1 MPYPP
6 PVQQSTPPPSPSPS
20 PGPAPAASST
30 PAAGHRPGHAGVT
43 QTPPHTGAPLKPVQ
57 PVPQNGHDS
66 LAALINAKPAAAPQT
81 HAIMH
86 SIPWW
91 LRFPV
96 NPPPLVPHIPAALLP
111 YSWLGLAIAIALVLN
126 GVFITYLVTLITMFV
141 RHKPRPEGDSRRFGW
156 HFLIPCRD
164 EEAVIGGTIGYLT
177 EHFPQAHVW
186 VIDDDSEDTTGT
198 IVRNYAQQNP
208 NIHLVA
214 RKRPDARTGKSE
226 ALNAAYRIMSVWLDE
241 RKADRA
247 ETIIAV
253 VDADGRLAPGS
264 LDVVAADHLFGN
276 PETGAVQIEVRMINR
291 HERTPIPQAGKPKN
305 LLGRVLIRLQD
316 IEFRTVCS
324 AVQMSRRVVHTVAMG
339 GNGQFMRLTVLDAI
353 GGEQQRPWRGS
364 LQEDFEIGLHVLL
377 TGARTEYTPDTYVD
391 QEALP
396 DLGRLVVQ
404 RTRWSQGMMQ
414 CVRYLPELWRSR
426 HLSHS
431 GVLELSYCLVQP
443 WVQLASTLL
452 YPLPWVTLGVT
463 YLNHPAQA
471 RMFGA
476 EGGWSLVGL
485 YLVAALTQLA
495 LWGIV
500 YWRKCERPIGV
511 GRGVGF
517 GVAFSLMVYI
527 SYLAT
532 WRAFFRIV
540 LRRNG
545 WSKTRRNAEFT
556 GAPACETAA
565 AA

>member
-1 MPYPP
+1 M
-6 PVQQSTPPPSPSPS
+6 
-20 PGPAPAASST
+20 PAPAPATTLAS
-30 PAAGHRPGHAGVT
+30 HHPGHAGST
-43 QTPPHTGAPLKPVQ
+43 QAPAHPSQSPTWASPTGQIRPTGHGALTAIINTNRATPPVHVIA
-57 PVPQNGHDS
+57 
-66 LAALINAKPAAAPQT
+66 
-81 HAIMH
+81 H
-86 SIPWW
+86 SVPWW
-91 LRFPV
+91 LRFPAS
-96 NPPPLVPHIPAALLP
+96 PPPLLPHIPAVLLP
-111 YSWLGLAIAIALVLN
+111 YSWLGLAITFALMLN
-126 GVFITYLVTLITMFV
+126 GVFITYLVTLIAVFL
-141 RHKPRPEGDSRRFGW
+141 RRKPARNGDHRNFGW

-177 EHFPQAHVW
+177 GHFPQAHVW
-186 VIDDDSEDTTGT
+186 VIDDDSEDATGT
-198 IVRNYAQQNP
+198 IVQQHASSNP

-226 ALNAAYRIMSVWLDE
+226 ALNAAYRIMSNWLNE
-241 RKADRA
+241 ANADRRK
-247 ETIIAV
+247 TIVAV

-291 HERTPIPQAGKPKN
+291 NDPRPVPDKGRPAN

-324 AVQMSRRVVHTVAMG
+324 AVQLSRRVVHTVAMG

-353 GGEQQRPWRGS
+353 GGDEQRPWRGS

-377 TGARTEYTPDTYVD
+377 AGSKTEYTPDTYVD

-404 RTRWSQGMMQ
+404 RTRWSQGMML
-414 CVRYLPELWRSR
+414 CIRYLPALSRSR

-443 WVQLASTLL
+443 WVQLAATLL
-452 YPLPWVTLGVT
+452 YPLPWVALGVT

-471 RMFGA
+471 ARFGA
-476 EGGWSLVGL
+476 EGGWTLLGL
-485 YLVAALTQLA
+485 YVVAALTQLA
-495 LWGIV
+495 VWGIV
-500 YWRKCERPIGV
+500 YWRKCERQIGV
-511 GRGVGF
+511 GRAVGF

-540 LRRNG
+540 RRRNG

-556 GAPACETAA
+556 GTACDPAA
-565 AA
+565 A